1 VNPPD
6 DTVKPSAGV
15 FLGAEPVSF
24 AGRGGHAVCAGFPGK
39 AWSCDRPFPKEAN
52 SMSRTIRLAG
62 LLALAI
68 SAAAST
74 GRVRAAEPSL
84 ATDPFLAAQQRPDAI
99 AYHDEW
105 RGLWED
111 HVTWTRVVILGVV
124 NGLPGT
130 DDYVARLIQN
140 YEDMED
146 ALKPYF
152 KDDDVEELGDLIQ
165 EHLVLAKQILDTV
178 KAGGDATA
186 LIAEWKQNGTDIATQ
201 MSEMSSRW
209 PFGEANEMWQ
219 DHLTATLEEATAEFT
234 GDFDG
239 AVAAY
244 DEVVAMAREMADFFS
259 EGVIKGKAKFK
270 HENCVP

>member
-1 VNPPD
+1 MRK
-6 DTVKPSAGV
+6 T
-15 FLGAEPVSF
+15 
-24 AGRGGHAVCAGFPGK
+24 
-39 AWSCDRPFPKEAN
+39 
-52 SMSRTIRLAG
+52 TRLAG
-62 LLALAI
+62 LLALVI
-68 SAAAST
+68 SAAVCA
-74 GRVRAAEPSL
+74 GRARAAEPSL
-84 ATDPFLAAQQRPDAI
+84 ATDPALAAQQRPDAI

-130 DDYVARLIQN
+130 GDYVARLLQN

-165 EHLVLAKQILDTV
+165 EHLVIAKQILDTV

-186 LIAEWKQNGTDIATQ
+186 QIAEWRQNGTDIATQ
-201 MSEMSSRW
+201 MSQMSSRW
-209 PFGEANEMWQ
+209 PFAEANQMWQ
-219 DHLTATLEEATAEFT
+219 DHLTATLNEATAEFT

-239 AVAAY
+239 AIAAY
-244 DEVVAMAREMADFFS
+244 DDVVTMAREMADFFS
-259 EGVIKGKAKFK
+259 EAVIKGKAKFK
-270 HENCVP
+270 RENCLP